1 MNLGTSCTVRDLTV
15 TNSLTTPAHSV
26 SSASDVH
33 ELSNNGSAVYFKYV
47 MHLNVTSLSTTSG
60 SPTVTVTCVED
71 HGLNHAGAS
80 GAKVTLTN
88 FTTSDSLNGL
98 SASDFQGEVVALD
111 WTNALTT
118 KQFQMTASSN
128 ATATGSISCTAN
140 GSIRFYKY
148 LELSGSQVAW
158 QIQYNTAPTGTH
170 NN

>member
-1 MNLGTSCTVRDLTV
+1 
-15 TNSLTTPAHSV
+15 
-26 SSASDVH
+26 
-33 ELSNNGSAVYFKYV
+33 
-47 MHLNVTSLSTTSG
+47 
-60 SPTVTVTCVED
+60 VTCVED

-80 GAKVTLTN
+80 GAKITLTN

-98 SASDFQGEVVALD
+98 SASDFEGEVTAID

-140 GSIRFYKY
+140 GSIRVYKY